1 MSKKLSELT
10 ADEYQELLLNNPEEA
25 ERLSSEAPNA
35 RSYSTVQTPSS
46 GATRNGQALEVHPL
60 NTYRNGQ
67 PESGHVVVFWKNGK
81 QVAASGPVSPTGKA
95 NARPLI

>member
-10 ADEYQELLLNNPEEA
+10 ADEYQEILLNNPEEA

-35 RSYSTVQTPSS
+35 RSSVQTPSS

-67 PESGHVVVFWKNGK
+67 PESGQAIVFWKNGK
-81 QVAASGPVSPTGKA
+81 QVTASGPLSPTGKA
-95 NARPLI
+95 NSRPLI